1 MSAQDID
8 NKYKHLGKNF
18 VPPDVVAKVTGQ
30 AKYAEDFRAA
40 GMVFCRFLP
49 SPYPHAKVKSID
61 ASEALAMEGVV
72 GILTAD
78 EVPKQPAPGAPI
90 LTNEPHFIG
99 EPVLALA
106 AVDETTVQNAM
117 EKIKIEWEPLPFIVN
132 PLKSLHPDPVDART
146 DGNIG
151 ANGVKFGT
159 HRWTQKDFDD
169 AKDGALPLGKPA
181 QEWAWGDLDATFQ
194 KCKLVL
200 DETFVTASNSHHS
213 MEPRTTM
220 ALWQNGKCFVYGSTQ
235 SQSFVVPPL
244 AGYIGIK
251 PDELVYVAEF
261 CGGGFG
267 SKGSAY
273 PTMAIPALMSK
284 KINRPVMMR
293 VSRFEEYSIGS
304 ARNGIIGRVKLGFAE
319 NGKLLAADLY
329 VVQESGANLG
339 FWDFRNTA
347 DLLSVMYQPEAMRWR
362 GIPVFCNTPN
372 RTAQRGPGYNQMAY
386 VMEPLLDRAARELK
400 IDRVQ
405 MRLLNGPDMNGT
417 VGPKKTPVS
426 SSYIKDALAIGAEK
440 FNWAERIKR
449 SGERKGSKVTGI
461 GVGQA
466 YHPAGFAQFDGLVR
480 LSTDGRLHIHT
491 GVGNLGTFSHT
502 GTSRIAAEVLKI
514 DWDRCEVVRGD
525 TRKNLP
531 WNIGQFGSNT
541 SFTMSRTNY
550 VAAMDALQKIKEIA
564 AKDLGGKPDD
574 YDIDGNRVFSK
585 ASPSRGMTYAKV
597 AERAIALGGK
607 YDGHELP
614 ADINPMTRNSASAM
628 AGTGLIGTAKDNLPM
643 GEIGAFAA
651 AFVEIELDVETG
663 QHRVIDA
670 INVGD
675 CGTVI
680 HPMGLETQLKGAT
693 VQGIGAATLEGM
705 IYDPQNGLPGAIGFY
720 QARPPSYLDVPSE
733 LQTAWVDKPEPLS
746 PLGTK
751 GIGEPPLGSAAAAML
766 CAISDALG
774 GHVFNR
780 TPVKAD
786 MILNHLAKLPQAH
799 TPTQI
804 HTA

>member
-1 MSAQDID
+1 
-8 NKYKHLGKNF
+8 
-18 VPPDVVAKVTGQ
+18 
-30 AKYAEDFRAA
+30 
-40 GMVFCRFLP
+40 
-49 SPYPHAKVKSID
+49 
-61 ASEALAMEGVV
+61 
-72 GILTAD
+72 
-78 EVPKQPAPGAPI
+78 
-90 LTNEPHFIG
+90 
-99 EPVLALA
+99 
-106 AVDETTVQNAM
+106 
-117 EKIKIEWEPLPFIVN
+117 
-132 PLKSLHPDPVDART
+132 
-146 DGNIG
+146 
-151 ANGVKFGT
+151 
-159 HRWTQKDFDD
+159 
-169 AKDGALPLGKPA
+169 
-181 QEWAWGDLDATFQ
+181 
-194 KCKLVL
+194 
-200 DETFVTASNSHHS
+200 

-244 AGYIGIK
+244 ANFIGIK

-293 VSRFEEYSIGS
+293 VSRFEEYAIGS
-304 ARNGIIGRVKLGFAE
+304 ARNGLIGRIKLGFAE

-347 DLLSVMYQPEAMRWR
+347 DLVSVMYQPEAMRWR

-386 VMEPLLDRAARELK
+386 IMEPLIDRAARELK

-417 VGPKKTPVS
+417 VGAKKTPVS
-426 SSYIKDALAIGAEK
+426 SSYMKDALAIGAEK

-502 GTSRIAAEVLKI
+502 GTSRIAAEVLKV
-514 DWDRCEVVRGD
+514 DWDKCEVVRGD

-541 SFTMSRTNY
+541 SFTMARTNY

-585 ASPSRGMTYAKV
+585 ASPGRGMTYAKV
-597 AERAIALGGK
+597 ARARDRARRQVRRARAAGGHQPDDAGVG
-607 YDGHELP
+607 DGDGRHRP
-614 ADINPMTRNSASAM
+614 HRYARRTICRWARSARS
-628 AGTGLIGTAKDNLPM
+628 PR
-643 GEIGAFAA
+643 AFI
-651 AFVEIELDVETG
+651 EIELDLETG

-705 IYDPQNGLPGAIGFY
+705 IYDPQNGLPGRG
-720 QARPPSYLDVPSE
+720 RV
-733 LQTAWVDKPEPLS
+733 LS
-746 PLGTK
+746 G
-751 GIGEPPLGSAAAAML
+751 AAAELSRRA
-766 CAISDALG
+766 
-774 GHVFNR
+774 
-780 TPVKAD
+780 TAD
-786 MILNHLAKLPQAH
+786 CRRRGSTSPSR
-799 TPTQI
+799 
-804 HTA
+804 

>member
-1 MSAQDID
+1 MT
-8 NKYKHLGKNF
+8 YKLLGKNF
-18 VPPDVVAKVTGQ
+18 TPPDVLAKVTGQ
-30 AKYAEDFRAA
+30 AKYAEDFRAD
-40 GMVFCRFLP
+40 GMVFCRFLG
-49 SPYPHAKVKSID
+49 SPFPHARVKSID
-61 ASEALAMEGVV
+61 ASEALKMEGVL

-78 EVPKQPAPGAPI
+78 EVTPQKAPSPPI
-90 LTNEPHFIG
+90 LTNEPHYVG

-106 AVDETTVQNAM
+106 AVDETTVQNAL
-117 EKIKIEWEPLPFIVN
+117 EKIKIEWEPLPFTVN
-132 PLKSLHPDPVDART
+132 PLKSLGPNPVDARL

-151 ANGVKFGT
+151 AAGVKLDT
-159 HRWTQKDFDD
+159 LRWTKEDFDN
-169 AKDGALPLGKPA
+169 AKDGMLPMGKPA
-181 QEWAWGDLDATFQ
+181 QEWSFGDVDAGFA
-194 KCKLVL
+194 KAKVVY
-200 DETFVTASNSHHS
+200 DESFVTASNSHHS

-220 ALWQNGKCFVYGSTQ
+220 AYWQNGKCFVYGSTQ

-244 AGYIGIK
+244 AGLIGIK

-273 PTMAIPALMSK
+273 PTMAIAPLMSK

-293 VSRFEEYSIGS
+293 VSRFDEYAIGS
-304 ARNGIIGRVKLGFAE
+304 ARNGFQGRVKLGFAE
-319 NGKLLAADLY
+319 NGKLIAADLY
-329 VVQESGANLG
+329 VVQEGGANLG
-339 FWDFRNTA
+339 FWDFRNA
-347 DLLSVMYQPEAMRWR
+347 PDLLSIMYQPEAMRWR
-362 GIPVFCNTPN
+362 GVPVFCNTPT
-372 RTAQRGPGYNQMAY
+372 RSAQRGPGYNQMAY
-386 VMEPLLDRAARELK
+386 IMEPLIDRAARDLK
-400 IDRVQ
+400 IDRLEI
-405 MRLLNGPDMNGT
+405 RRLNGPDMNGT
-417 VGPKKTPVS
+417 VGPKRTPVS
-426 SSYIKDALAIGAEK
+426 SCYVKDALAKGAER

-466 YHPAGFAQFDGLVR
+466 YHPAGFANFDGLCR
-480 LSTDGRLHIHT
+480 ITPDGILHIHT

-502 GTSRIAAEVLKI
+502 GTSRIAAEVLKY
-514 DWDRCEVVRGD
+514 DWERCNVVRGD

-541 SFTMSRTNY
+541 SFTMARTNY

-574 YDIDGNRVFSK
+574 YDIDGNRVFAK
-585 ASPSRGMTYAKV
+585 ASPGRGMSYAKV
-597 AERAIALGGK
+597 AQRAIDLGGK
-607 YDGHELP
+607 FSGKELP
-614 ADINPMTRNSASAM
+614 QGINPMTQASVTALS
-628 AGTGLIGTAKDNLPM
+628 GSGLIGVANDKLPM
-643 GEIGAFAA
+643 GEIGAFAV
-651 AFVEIELDVETG
+651 AFIEIELDLETG
-663 QHRVIDA
+663 QHRIIDA
-670 INVGD
+670 LNVGD

-693 VQGIGAATLEGM
+693 VQGISAATLEGM
-705 IYDPQNGLPGAIGFY
+705 IYDPQNGLPGAVGFY
-720 QARPPSYLDVPSE
+720 QARPATYLDVPP
-733 LQTAWVDKPEPLS
+733 QMQADWVDKPEPLS

-751 GIGEPPLGSAAAAML
+751 GIGEPPLGSAATAML